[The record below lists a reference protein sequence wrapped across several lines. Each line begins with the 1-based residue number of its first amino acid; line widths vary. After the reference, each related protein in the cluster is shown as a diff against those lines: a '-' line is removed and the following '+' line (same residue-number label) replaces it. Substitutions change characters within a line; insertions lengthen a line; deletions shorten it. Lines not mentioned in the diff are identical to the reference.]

1 MSLLINRENETYT
14 ICLRYERRARVVVQA
29 KWYRSDEKAVSLLG
43 MVICQVREKPGG
55 DVV

>member
-43 MVICQVREKPGG
+43 MVICQVKEKPGG